1 MDWVANW
8 NWMQGELKQ
17 LEDARIVFDA
27 AFDPTAKRSRLDKAN
42 AAVGFSRSLCHFLSR
57 VRDRG
62 VFDAIQQSQGDQGEV
77 REQLVKRLGEFLR
90 EEEIL
95 LERAGLKPEKVQEVM
110 KDIRAVTQPPY
121 PRVPQDLWNKH
132 IKQAIDVACNFPK
145 SSVLLV
151 THNIFDYVNEVRK
164 KYKWVSVVVVGTV
177 DGLSAVVDPTVIG
190 TAKISAYVA
199 MLMGVGHK
207 GEGGGDN
214 PPDLSA

>member
-1 MDWVANW
+1 M
-8 NWMQGELKQ
+8 
-17 LEDARIVFDA
+17 
-27 AFDPTAKRSRLDKAN
+27 
-42 AAVGFSRSLCHFLSR
+42 
-57 VRDRG
+57 
-62 VFDAIQQSQGDQGEV
+62 

-190 TAKISAYVA
+190 TAPKICGPTSP
-199 MLMGVGHK
+199 MLMGVGHQ
-207 GEGGGDN
+207 GRRGRRQHHPTFSGMSAPATLFAGGFDHAQEALQKTRSQGDRYK
-214 PPDLSA
+214 